1 MPRLIPSVPVD
12 LRHAAQLVIEIAYA
26 DAGLGPEERARVEND
41 LRQRWGLA
49 PRATLPAE
57 PAHEE
62 EGRLDRL
69 GQRLSGEVE
78 RERRLD
84 LIEQMWQSLFS
95 DRTID
100 SAQEAWLLTRAAEV
114 LGLAPE
120 DVEHMRS
127 RLTTRDS

>member
-1 MPRLIPSVPVD
+1 MP
-12 LRHAAQLVIEIAYA
+12 A
-26 DAGLGPEERARVEND
+26 
-41 LRQRWGLA
+41 WA
-49 PRATLPAE
+49 PRSAPAWRMTCDSAGDWPRAPTPPAG

-62 EGRLDRL
+62 EGRLHRL

-100 SAQEAWLLTRAAEV
+100 SAQEAWLLAKATEV
-114 LGLAPE
+114 LGLAPD
-120 DVEHMRS
+120 DVDRI
-127 RLTTRDS
+127 RAGK